1 MDGGALYATV
11 RGVVTKSQTRLSD
24 FTFTFTYQ
32 IISFVNRDNFTSA
45 FPISFLARLVCLALH
60 FYFAEVGIT
69 IYYSFNP
76 SKMHGFLASTFISS
90 SMSSFHYSLLLKN
103 PFLYKL
109 YRLSL
114 FTETS
119 LQREQVRR
127 PPLLFT
133 CSGFSSRQTS
143 VNKFRWLNSMDK
155 ALPILQYPSSLLQEH
170 CWIKLIFA
178 VLTRVPLCWFL
189 MEGARSLHLLISRWG
204 PGLTSGSWGPQSL
217 PADTVLQGQSPVH
230 PTPNTDRKN
239 YYSSPSRRHRWGPLK
254 VRVRCTGRNGACAN
268 SLQYLLNFAVKDAV
282 KKWSWFIF

>member
-1 MDGGALYATV
+1 MATHSSTPAWKMPWMEEPCMLQS
-11 RGVVTKSQTRLSD
+11 VVLSQSQTRLSD

-60 FYFAEVGIT
+60 FYCAEVGIT

-143 VNKFRWLNSMDK
+143 VNKFR
-155 ALPILQYPSSLLQEH
+155 
-170 CWIKLIFA
+170 
-178 VLTRVPLCWFL
+178 
-189 MEGARSLHLLISRWG
+189 
-204 PGLTSGSWGPQSL
+204 
-217 PADTVLQGQSPVH
+217 
-230 PTPNTDRKN
+230 
-239 YYSSPSRRHRWGPLK
+239 
-254 VRVRCTGRNGACAN
+254 
-268 SLQYLLNFAVKDAV
+268 
-282 KKWSWFIF
+282 